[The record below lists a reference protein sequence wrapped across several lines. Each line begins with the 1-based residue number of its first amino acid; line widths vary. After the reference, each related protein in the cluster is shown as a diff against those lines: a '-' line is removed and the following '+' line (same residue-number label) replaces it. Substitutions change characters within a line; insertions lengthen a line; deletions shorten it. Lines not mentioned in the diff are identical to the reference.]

1 MSEAAS
7 AEVIDGGELI
17 VIPSEG
23 RPLEFAGVLLAE
35 KSTERPEVQRWTDLL
50 LYGTCDGTNRY
61 VLVSVGRS
69 VRYHVHKGICNQGVR
84 THTRKFP
91 KDAEPCPR
99 CAPAD
104 WHTHPGDYDMETD
117 NYKTRICRDAFDL
130 IVKLGETPERKDTR
144 KGTAHRNLSNPA
156 QQLLEQ
162 AAEVDANIAYALQIP
177 ERLE

>member
-1 MSEAAS
+1 VVEAAS
-7 AEVIDGGELI
+7 AEVTEGRPPLI
-17 VIPSEG
+17 TIPSEG

-50 LYGTCDGTNRY
+50 LYGTTDGTGRY

-69 VRYHVHKGICNQGVR
+69 VRYHVYGGMCNQGVR

-99 CAPAD
+99 CRPAN
-104 WHTHPGDYDMETD
+104 WRQHPGDYDMETD
-117 NYKTRICRDAFDL
+117 NYKTRVCRDAFDL
-130 IVKLGETPERKDTR
+130 IEKLGETPERKDIK
-144 KGTAHRNLSNPA
+144 KGSVKKNLSNPA

-162 AAEVDANIAYALQIP
+162 AAEVDANIARAMQVP
-177 ERLE
+177 ERL